1 MNMQEIIYSMP
12 KKSKFFKK
20 QWILEYMSQHTDECI
35 DVLSENFVNAYI
47 NEFNP
52 KILEWYLYGA
62 PKVQELGRLL
72 AELYKENKVSR
83 CRHYCKIWQNGYPK
97 WFYIYFL
104 KENEI

>member
-20 QWILEYMSQHTDECI
+20 QWILEYMSQHIDECI

-52 KILEWYLYGA
+52 KIVEWYLGA
-62 PKVQELGRLL
+62 PKV
-72 AELYKENKVSR
+72 
-83 CRHYCKIWQNGYPK
+83 
-97 WFYIYFL
+97 
-104 KENEI
+104 